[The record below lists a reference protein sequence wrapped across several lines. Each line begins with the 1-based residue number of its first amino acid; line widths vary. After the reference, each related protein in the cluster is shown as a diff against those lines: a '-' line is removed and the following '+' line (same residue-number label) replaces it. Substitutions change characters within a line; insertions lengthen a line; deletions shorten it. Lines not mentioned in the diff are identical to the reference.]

1 MFLPAGLQ
9 HLFSLCVVHLD
20 SPVEIDGCIIAFP
33 CLRPTLAFPA
43 LKHRAPAAGAG
54 RLPGGLLRDSSAV
67 FARFAFSETLSDC
80 VAGSLAAPFGLPTFL
95 RFARFRIVGIS
106 LSVIGLQVRRETAQI
121 AKGWPSFRSSLPR
134 SRSFLIRDRQQS
146 GIVAKLGITGEQNC
160 TAAVSAAGGVTVGRV
175 LPALASA
182 CRRDGGSTANAA
194 IPSPTLRQYQQSTH
208 DP

>member
-1 MFLPAGLQ
+1 MQHRCEVNVRKCNGL
-9 HLFSLCVVHLD
+9 VR
-20 SPVEIDGCIIAFP
+20 G
-33 CLRPTLAFPA
+33 TLI
-43 LKHRAPAAGAG
+43 LKHRGFG
-54 RLPGGLLRDSSAV
+54 RGVCLEVLHHASACLRQRPDGRWILAVLEQLLRPILFGWEHCPTV
-67 FARFAFSETLSDC
+67 
-80 VAGSLAAPFGLPTFL
+80 LASRRGDTDNRSPFGLPTVL
-95 RFARFRIVGIS
+95 RFARFRARDIS

-182 CRRDGGSTANAA
+182 CRRDGGGTANAA
-194 IPSPTLRQYQQSTH
+194 IPSPTLRQYPKVSVSNV
-208 DP
+208 